1 MKNITIKG
9 RDIVTLCILVACT
22 WLLTQGIDTVVAYAL
37 LGVVCGYY
45 GIEIVPP
52 RISKLLKGGKK

>member
-1 MKNITIKG
+1 MKQLQIKG

-22 WLLTQGIDTVVAYAL
+22 WLLAQGIDSIVGYSL

-45 GIEIVPP
+45 GIEFILPKVGF
-52 RISKLLKGGKK
+52 KKKGGK